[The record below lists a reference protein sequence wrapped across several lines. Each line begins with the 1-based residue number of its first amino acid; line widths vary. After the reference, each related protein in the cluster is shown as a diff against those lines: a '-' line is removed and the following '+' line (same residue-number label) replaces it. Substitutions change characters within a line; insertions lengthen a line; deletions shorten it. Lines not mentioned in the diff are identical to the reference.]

1 VRAAQG
7 RDTEAIEL
15 LEQAVSRAPQPGSL
29 VALGDLYTRRS
40 RPEAAER
47 VYREAEAIAKY
58 PGNEAAYRREL
69 AVFYADH
76 GWNLPQALS
85 LAQQDLASRPD
96 IHGYD
101 TLAWTLYKS
110 GRFEEAAAAMTR
122 AMARAMALG
131 TVDGVLYVHAAL
143 IEDRNG
149 RTAKAREHLN
159 AAKALTPYLL
169 NDEARQL
176 DVRLSMAVDSGK
188 R

>member
-1 VRAAQG
+1 M
-7 RDTEAIEL
+7 
-15 LEQAVSRAPQPGSL
+15 
-29 VALGDLYTRRS
+29 
-40 RPEAAER
+40 
-47 VYREAEAIAKY
+47 
-58 PGNEAAYRREL
+58 
-69 AVFYADH
+69 FYADH
-76 GWNLPQALS
+76 NRNLPQALS

-122 AMARAMALG
+122 AMSLG

-149 RTAKAREHLN
+149 RTAKVREHLN

-169 NDEARQL
+169 NDEEPRRNPAKQ
-176 DVRLSMAVDSGK
+176 
-188 R
+188 